1 MGRPRSWVMAKEDA
15 GSGSWK
21 IFLTFFKQ
29 NRGGMGMFFPMNG
42 VLKMSVSCKVSN
54 FIHLLDLVLIILIL
68 LRGPRLDAAYAFP

>member
-15 GSGSWK
+15 GSGSWM
-21 IFLTFFKQ
+21 IFLTFLKQ
-29 NRGGMGMFFPMNG
+29 NIGGTGMFFQMSD

>member
-1 MGRPRSWVMAKEDA
+1 
-15 GSGSWK
+15 
-21 IFLTFFKQ
+21 
-29 NRGGMGMFFPMNG
+29 MFFQMSD